1 MLSLQK
7 LKRVNIMIKMKQID
21 KEQLVDEL
29 MDLYED
35 RHNENGWN
43 NNDAFDVACW
53 FLGDMIVQL
62 EADHLIP
69 REELQRR
76 IKQKLDGYVD
86 DVFQQIE
93 KNDHGIVKSRIKK

>member
-1 MLSLQK
+1 MAK
-7 LKRVNIMIKMKQID
+7 DKKKDKM
-21 KEQLVDEL
+21 QLVEKM

-35 RHNENGWN
+35 KHNENDWN

-53 FLGDMIVQL
+53 FLGDMIMSI

-69 REELQRR
+69 RDELQQR
-76 IKQKLDGYVD
+76 IKHNLNGWVG

-93 KNDHGIVKSRIKK
+93 ENDH